1 MARLLA
7 RFAEEIFW
15 LARYMER
22 VENLARILDV
32 NETFSRDARGSQ
44 NWLSIV
50 QLHADEE
57 RFFARHQAATPAAV
71 IHYYVLDMENP
82 TSIAASLK
90 YARENARTLRPLIS
104 TEMWSH
110 LNVFHGQV
118 KALEPSDITRSQLSR
133 LCSRIKESCQTHA
146 GIVEGTFYRDEG
158 WSFYN
163 IGKMIERADQT
174 TRLLDIKYHLLL
186 PSEADVG
193 SPLDI
198 SQWNAVLR
206 SAAGYHAFRRV
217 YPRGMDPGAVAG
229 FLLFNLSFP
238 RSFAGSVVAA
248 EQSLTLMKSRYNL
261 RGGNHALELF
271 DEIRSALGTYTIEDV
286 LRSGLHEFL
295 DYMQRQLIRVTNELG
310 HDFFGHERPDQGPP
324 LQTGQSQTG
333 QSQVQA
339 SA

>member
-1 MARLLA
+1 
-7 RFAEEIFW
+7 
-15 LARYMER
+15 
-22 VENLARILDV
+22 
-32 NETFSRDARGSQ
+32 
-44 NWLSIV
+44 
-50 QLHADEE
+50 
-57 RFFARHQAATPAAV
+57 
-71 IHYYVLDMENP
+71 
-82 TSIAASLK
+82 
-90 YARENARTLRPLIS
+90 
-104 TEMWSH
+104 
-110 LNVFHGQV
+110 
-118 KALEPSDITRSQLSR
+118 
-133 LCSRIKESCQTHA
+133 
-146 GIVEGTFYRDEG
+146 
-158 WSFYN
+158 
-163 IGKMIERADQT
+163 MIERADQT

-286 LRSGLHEFL
+286 LRTGLHEFL

-324 LQTGQSQTG
+324 LQTGQSQ
-333 QSQVQA
+333 VQA